1 MKTAVNISTL
11 IIFLLFSG
19 LAYPSVEGQGGAKS
33 AVDAVAASR
42 PADVPFSRYLR
53 FGQLST
59 KDGLSNDGIWGI
71 AQDSQGFMW
80 IGTYGG
86 LNRYDG
92 STFKVYRHDPDNP
105 FSLSDDAVRGLAV
118 DQRGVLWIGTWNAG
132 LNEFDRGAE
141 RFIRYRKDPEDPHS
155 LSNDKIRTVYVDQ
168 SGSIWVGTMGGLN
181 KLDPSE
187 KQLTRYL
194 NDPENPNSLG
204 NNIVWSVFED
214 QEGVFWFGTE
224 GGLDRFDPVTKTF
237 VHYRHNPEDF
247 HSLSHNSVRSI
258 TGGGAGIL
266 WIATMG
272 GLDRFNSETG
282 QVTRYQHDPADPDS
296 LGYNVLFS
304 VYGDKAGTLWVGTWG
319 GGLDRFDRETETF
332 IHYKK
337 NSADP
342 HSITANNIFSMCE
355 DQTGMLWFATEDGG
369 VNTFDP
375 GGKPFRHYRAI
386 QYIPS
391 SLNLNGI
398 RSLCEGRGGM
408 IWAGTTS
415 GGLNRFDLQTEEF
428 TQYRHDPKNPN
439 SLSSDSAVA
448 VYEDRKGIVWTGGWG
463 SGLSR
468 FDQDTGFFT
477 RYRHDPSDPKSLS
490 HNSIITIYEDR
501 AGTFWV
507 GTWGG
512 GVNTFDRETG
522 QFTRYQPNPADPAA
536 FIHNQVLTIC
546 DDRQGMVWFG
556 TVGGIA
562 RFDHETGQFKSYQHD
577 PADPKS
583 LGSDSVLSMYE
594 DRSGR
599 FWVAHAQGLD
609 LFDRNSER
617 FMHFTRKDGLPSSI
631 IWGILEEDASS
642 GGKGGNLWL
651 STSNGLSRF
660 DPQTKTF
667 RNYDVS
673 DGLQG
678 DTFMSYK
685 AYVKT
690 SSGKMFFGGTN
701 GLTAFY
707 PDQIRDNPHPPQVV
721 ITDFQLANKPV
732 AIGPDSVLKRSI
744 LETDRLALS
753 YQDRVFSFEFA
764 AMNYRAP
771 VKNRYKYKLEGFDD
785 DWNEVDSSRRFATY
799 TNLDPGRY
807 LLRVIASNNDGVW
820 NTEGASI
827 RITMSPPWWESIWF
841 RFGTGLV
848 IIGVILMGFRWRMRS
863 IETRNRQLE
872 EQVVERTK
880 DLKIAKESAEVANRA
895 KSLFLANMSHELR
908 TPLNA
913 ILGFSAMLGRDP
925 GVTPTQV
932 EKLDVI
938 NRSGEHLLGM
948 VDDVLSLS
956 TIEAGRVEIRQE
968 AFDAGQML
976 RDIGLMVQSRAEG
989 KGLTFDLEL
998 DPGLPASLYGD
1009 AGKLRQVLLNLL
1021 GNAVKFTQAGHVR
1034 LRVRAEPVPEDPAL
1048 IMLRFEVEDSGPGIP
1063 REKLDRV
1070 FEAFVQGEGGRSGQ
1084 KGTGLGL
1091 TIAKRLAEM
1100 MGGGILV
1107 ESELGRGT
1115 LFRVNIPLPPAEAE
1129 APYDA
1134 PAARVIGLTAGQP
1147 DWRVLVV
1154 DDNDENRLLLTSL
1167 LEQAGFTVKE
1177 AENGE
1182 QALARFQDWHPHFI
1196 WMDMRM
1202 PIMDG
1207 YETTRQIRDLP
1218 GGEAVRIA
1226 AVTASVFEEQR
1237 EDILAA
1243 GCDDLVRKP
1252 FREHRIFEVIARH
1265 LDIGYTYAQ
1274 EVDAVSARTNGMDL
1288 TAAMLAQLPQEL
1300 LDELR
1305 ETTLKL
1311 DREAIL
1317 EVIERVSNQ
1326 SPELAAELRA
1336 LVNGF
1341 QMGRLQELIG

>member
-1 MKTAVNISTL
+1 MADYDPYLMSDEQGRQSGILVDLKDELNRRLGTGIVLEQFKNIPALLAASESKEIDVVNAILPRRAEKRGLLRTR
-11 IIFLLFSG
+11 IFLRSYVTVYAREGMYIKTPDDMAGKTIAIARDAGYAKQFIEPYMGGMDVVYVDSPAAGLRIVHSREADAFVGTTTHNYLVNKYRLFGVSVAYEDLKKSTPFVMGIRSDWPELAAILDKGLAGLGPHGIEDIVARWVRLPTEPEKRVQLTVEEQAWLTENQNVRVRATDWPPYMIINENKPPQGITVEYLELIEERTGINFEYEVTKQPFAEFLKSMKRGQGPDMSAIIAQRPDLKEYLSFSKPYLFSPYAIFAREQDEIFLDIND
-19 LAYPSVEGQGGAKS
+19 LAGKTV
-33 AVDAVAASR
+33 AVTKGHVMQQFLEKDFPEIRLLFFDNDEQA
-42 PADVPFSRYLR
+42 LL
-53 FGQLST
+53 GLST
-59 KDGLSNDGIWGI
+59 GNADAYIGNLAVSTHIIQKRGLSNLR
-71 AQDSQGFMW
+71 AVAS
-80 IGTYGG
+80 TPYG
-86 LNRYDG
+86 D
-92 STFKVYRHDPDNP
+92 HI
-105 FSLSDDAVRGLAV
+105 LSMG
-118 DQRGVLWIGTWNAG
+118 N
-132 LNEFDRGAE
+132 
-141 RFIRYRKDPEDPHS
+141 RKDWPE
-155 LSNDKIRTVYVDQ
+155 LT
-168 SGSIWVGTMGGLN
+168 SIIN
-181 KLDPSE
+181 KVLA
-187 KQLTRYL
+187 
-194 NDPENPNSLG
+194 
-204 NNIVWSVFED
+204 
-214 QEGVFWFGTE
+214 
-224 GGLDRFDPVTKTF
+224 
-237 VHYRHNPEDF
+237 
-247 HSLSHNSVRSI
+247 SI
-258 TGGGAGIL
+258 TEEEKTVIRNKYVALRYEQGVNRAVILKWILVVVGPAFGIL
-266 WIATMG
+266 FLVFFW
-272 GLDRFNSETG
+272 
-282 QVTRYQHDPADPDS
+282 
-296 LGYNVLFS
+296 
-304 VYGDKAGTLWVGTWG
+304 
-319 GGLDRFDRETETF
+319 
-332 IHYKK
+332 
-337 NSADP
+337 
-342 HSITANNIFSMCE
+342 
-355 DQTGMLWFATEDGG
+355 
-369 VNTFDP
+369 
-375 GGKPFRHYRAI
+375 
-386 QYIPS
+386 
-391 SLNLNGI
+391 
-398 RSLCEGRGGM
+398 
-408 IWAGTTS
+408 
-415 GGLNRFDLQTEEF
+415 NR
-428 TQYRHDPKNPN
+428 
-439 SLSSDSAVA
+439 
-448 VYEDRKGIVWTGGWG
+448 
-463 SGLSR
+463 
-468 FDQDTGFFT
+468 
-477 RYRHDPSDPKSLS
+477 
-490 HNSIITIYEDR
+490 
-501 AGTFWV
+501 
-507 GTWGG
+507 
-512 GVNTFDRETG
+512 
-522 QFTRYQPNPADPAA
+522 
-536 FIHNQVLTIC
+536 
-546 DDRQGMVWFG
+546 
-556 TVGGIA
+556 
-562 RFDHETGQFKSYQHD
+562 
-577 PADPKS
+577 
-583 LGSDSVLSMYE
+583 
-594 DRSGR
+594 
-599 FWVAHAQGLD
+599 
-609 LFDRNSER
+609 
-617 FMHFTRKDGLPSSI
+617 
-631 IWGILEEDASS
+631 
-642 GGKGGNLWL
+642 
-651 STSNGLSRF
+651 
-660 DPQTKTF
+660 
-667 RNYDVS
+667 
-673 DGLQG
+673 
-678 DTFMSYK
+678 
-685 AYVKT
+685 
-690 SSGKMFFGGTN
+690 
-701 GLTAFY
+701 
-707 PDQIRDNPHPPQVV
+707 
-721 ITDFQLANKPV
+721 
-732 AIGPDSVLKRSI
+732 
-744 LETDRLALS
+744 
-753 YQDRVFSFEFA
+753 
-764 AMNYRAP
+764 
-771 VKNRYKYKLEGFDD
+771 KL
-785 DWNEVDSSRRFATY
+785 
-799 TNLDPGRY
+799 
-807 LLRVIASNNDGVW
+807 
-820 NTEGASI
+820 
-827 RITMSPPWWESIWF
+827 
-841 RFGTGLV
+841 
-848 IIGVILMGFRWRMRS
+848 
-863 IETRNRQLE
+863 
-872 EQVVERTK
+872 
-880 DLKIAKESAEVANRA
+880 AKESRNRKLAEQAARQAKEIAETSNRA

-925 GVTPTQV
+925 GVTPTQA

-1048 IMLRFEVEDSGPGIP
+1048 IMLWFEVEDSGPGIP

-1274 EVDAVSARTNGMDL
+1274 DDAASPQTNGMDL